1 MHNLCLDMLK
11 DGFHQSYC
19 ELFNL
24 LKIEREERQKIGP
37 DSGLQD
43 EPLVEDQPEKL
54 EKLRSNLTAA
64 EAANR
69 RGTCTC
75 MQALCY
81 N

>member
-1 MHNLCLDMLK
+1 MAFISHIVSFSIYWKLK
-11 DGFHQSYC
+11 
-19 ELFNL
+19 E
-24 LKIEREERQKIGP
+24 KQKIGP